1 MGGLPTILFG
11 PPDVNAQL
19 ENPLTLQAACSVPLE
34 KDSHFFF
41 LLRVNAKL
49 PECSISQSWGGN
61 GVLSSEV
68 LYIDF

>member
-1 MGGLPTILFG
+1 MRGLPTTLFG
-11 PPDVNAQL
+11 PSDVNAQL

-34 KDSHFFF
+34 KDSHFF

-49 PECSISQSWGGN
+49 SECSVSQSWGGN

-68 LYIDF
+68 MCEDF